1 VTAQPEAI
9 FQNSTFRV
17 PDQPGAIPPAHFQGA
32 GYLRLPLLA
41 GWYFASQLIEE
52 IHQEEDVI
60 LSLLRFFGL
69 GGGHQR
75 SNALAVGR
83 EIEIPQAVDLS
94 FKVLIGPHPR
104 FVGHE
109 GIALQGTMWVI
120 SFGFWDGPVVGVEPA
135 TVAVLMATTPIAV
148 PLRMFW
154 RREGDSVRDRLNAIG
169 NLQIPHSAPT
179 VDANI
184 AMAPCPILPDRT

>member
-1 VTAQPEAI
+1 MTAQPDAI
-9 FQNSTFRV
+9 FQKLNFRV

-41 GWYFASQLIEE
+41 GRYFASQLIEE
-52 IHQEEDVI
+52 IHQEDDVI

-94 FKVLIGPHPR
+94 FKVLIGPHPQ

-109 GIALQGTMWVI
+109 GIALQGTMWAI
-120 SFGFWDGPVVGVEPA
+120 SLVSGIAPVVGVEPA
-135 TVAVLMATTPIAV
+135 TVAVLMAMTPIAV

-154 RREGDSVRDRLNAIG
+154 RREGDSIRFSNKPVRK
-169 NLQIPHSAPT
+169 LQISRCHGCQRPQGCRET
-179 VDANI
+179 
-184 AMAPCPILPDRT
+184 LPDIAR